1 MNKSGFVFFF
11 CYSNMCYDLKGN
23 LDLSWILLLYL
34 MGGPA
39 NQCWFHLLAHF
50 TVNIH
55 KDNFI
60 EIKAKGQAQPNS
72 ASTFIH
78 PSLTRKWLDIYI
90 TRLICDFGVLGF
102 GWREKLKIDTKL
114 EIFITYLDLEK
125 KSLDFGVDVF
135 SVKI

>member
-1 MNKSGFVFFF
+1 
-11 CYSNMCYDLKGN
+11 MCYDLKGN

-125 KSLDFGVDVF
+125 KSLDFGNLLT
-135 SVKI
+135 